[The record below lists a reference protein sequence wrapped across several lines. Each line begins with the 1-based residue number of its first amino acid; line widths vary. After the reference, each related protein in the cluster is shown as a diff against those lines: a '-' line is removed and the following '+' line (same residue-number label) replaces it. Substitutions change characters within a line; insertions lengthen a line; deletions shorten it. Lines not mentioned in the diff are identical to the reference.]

1 MGDHWVLLK
10 GTGTLMAPSVYTW
23 DVSRLC
29 VLLLAALCV
38 WACLGLS
45 GGRGSAHSPGNN
57 CVERVKDSSL
67 DDDDAQSSAAAP

>member
-29 VLLLAALCV
+29 VLLAALCV
-38 WACLGLS
+38 GLLGPKRRE
-45 GGRGSAHSPGNN
+45 G
-57 CVERVKDSSL
+57 ERAFARQQLRRESQGQL
-67 DDDDAQSSAAAP
+67 AR